1 MSLRVPSEG
10 KEPRTVES
18 SLQIPISHS
27 APIAHAMSSPLSSS
41 SWPEPLGGWGRPHHR
56 LARQSWW
63 SKKEDAVYELH
74 MARDER
80 RGLRSRGMMADV
92 IYGRLK
98 PPGRRTDNCA
108 GSPGAATSEIRNG
121 KAAASGSVALERLII
136 E

>member
-1 MSLRVPSEG
+1 
-10 KEPRTVES
+10 
-18 SLQIPISHS
+18 
-27 APIAHAMSSPLSSS
+27 MSSPLSNS
-41 SWPEPLGGWGRPHHR
+41 SWPEPLGGWGRRPHR
-56 LARQSWW
+56 CLASQSWW
-63 SKKEDAVYELH
+63 LNKEDAAYEPH

-80 RGLRSRGMMADV
+80 RGLRSRGVMADV

-121 KAAASGSVALERLII
+121 KAAASGSVALERLTI